1 MIILSRDLM
10 VLLIMQTVQPILNE
24 WFGAANTNSFIFLL
38 TPLCHILFLKSQVLV
53 LFQQLGRRNYLRK
66 IMFENFLGQGM
77 NTQKKDEFS
86 VANQFTLFSSKIIL
100 LFSLWQ

>member
-1 MIILSRDLM
+1 
-10 VLLIMQTVQPILNE
+10 
-24 WFGAANTNSFIFLL
+24 
-38 TPLCHILFLKSQVLV
+38 
-53 LFQQLGRRNYLRK
+53 
-66 IMFENFLGQGM
+66 MFENFLGQGM